1 MICSAFGWATT
12 YAGKMGWAEAASR
25 GYWRITDAG
34 SALLA
39 AHPEGIPEPVY
50 RDMQAQQIA
59 TTNALSAWRSTRHNI
74 QYREIRHFS

>member
-50 RDMQAQQIA
+50 RDMQAQFEPGTSGQRGNTSCWA
-59 TTNALSAWRSTRHNI
+59 SSGPVRPLAK
-74 QYREIRHFS
+74 